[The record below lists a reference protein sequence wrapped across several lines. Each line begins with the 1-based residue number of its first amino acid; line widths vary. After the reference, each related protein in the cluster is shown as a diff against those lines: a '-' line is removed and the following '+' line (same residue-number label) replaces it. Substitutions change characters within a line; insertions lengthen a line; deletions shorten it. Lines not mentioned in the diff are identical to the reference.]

1 MQPDQLLKVA
11 SLLYQEDEQ
20 LRVHQNVLTGNQ
32 TGKIIYKW
40 TILHYHV
47 WLLEGIIKILDL
59 HRLISFE
66 ERGKNIT
73 SYFLPLIPSPS
84 YWTPPRK
91 TVVDL
96 GELYMFGTI

>member
-47 WLLEGIIKILDL
+47 
-59 HRLISFE
+59 
-66 ERGKNIT
+66 
-73 SYFLPLIPSPS
+73 
-84 YWTPPRK
+84 
-91 TVVDL
+91 
-96 GELYMFGTI
+96 